1 MFGGNE
7 LVLII
12 VAGLLIF
19 GVRNAPRI
27 GSSLGKSIQSFKR
40 AAKGADEIDITPIA
54 SGKEEDEKGRE
65 QETGDA
71 GGGQE

>member
-1 MFGGNE
+1 MLGGNE
-7 LVLII
+7 IVLII
-12 VAGLLIF
+12 AAVLLIF

-27 GSSLGKSIQSFKR
+27 GSSLGKSIHSFKR

-54 SGKEEDEKGRE
+54 SGIEEDEKGSE
-65 QETGDA
+65 QETGDT